1 METTHHID
9 QVHIDSDMFDQWET
23 YPDNESRYDPIEFN
37 LESYADRLRDDAP
50 RLLSDSTN
58 VDVLAVR
65 YSTREG
71 EQ

>member
-23 YPDNESRYDPIEFN
+23 YPDNESLYDPIEFN
-37 LESYADRLRDDAP
+37 LELYAERLHDDAS